1 MFHVLS
7 DDPAII
13 NEEKEYTL
21 VFRDQE
27 TFCSCTC
34 QDVWKTQLLFK
45 HFFVVIQSSKK
56 QFHNI
61 SQLFQNHHL
70 TKLVDGLFGNN
81 KVNENIISESKA
93 AIESPD
99 PEVDDAMII

>member
-1 MFHVLS
+1 MYYQMIQPLS
-7 DDPAII
+7 MKRKNIA
-13 NEEKEYTL
+13 TV

-27 TFCSCTC
+27 TFCSCMC
-34 QDVWKTQLLFK
+34 QDVRKTRLLCK
-45 HFFVVIQSSKK
+45 HFFVIIQSSKK
-56 QFHNI
+56 QFHDI

-70 TKLVDGLFGNN
+70 AKLVDGLFGNK

>member
-1 MFHVLS
+1 MYYQMIQPLS
-7 DDPAII
+7 MKRKNIPWCFVIKKHSAVVPAKTS
-13 NEEKEYTL
+13 EK
-21 VFRDQE
+21 
-27 TFCSCTC
+27 
-34 QDVWKTQLLFK
+34 QLLFK

-70 TKLVDGLFGNN
+70 TKLVNGLFGNN

-93 AIESPD
+93 AIESLD
-99 PEVDDAMII
+99 PEDDDAMII

>member
-1 MFHVLS
+1 MIKKHSAVV
-7 DDPAII
+7 PAKMS
-13 NEEKEYTL
+13 EK
-21 VFRDQE
+21 
-27 TFCSCTC
+27 
-34 QDVWKTQLLFK
+34 QLLCK
-45 HFFVVIQSSKK
+45 HFFVIIQSSKK
-56 QFHNI
+56 QFHDI

-70 TKLVDGLFGNN
+70 AKLVDGLFGNK